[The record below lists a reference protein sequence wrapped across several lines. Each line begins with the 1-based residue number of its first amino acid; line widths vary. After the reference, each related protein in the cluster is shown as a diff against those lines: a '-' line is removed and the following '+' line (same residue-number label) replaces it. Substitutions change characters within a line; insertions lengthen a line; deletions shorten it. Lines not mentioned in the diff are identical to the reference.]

1 MQVLWAQGSCSDPR
15 RPLLSCYPHAYSSKT
30 HADTHTGTRSTHVD
44 TCMHTHTRTLAMIL
58 EGPFFHVIP
67 VPGSSKAHA
76 DAHTQ
81 VHTQRT
87 CTHIHT
93 HTHMHTCSDPRRP
106 LLSCYPH
113 ACSSKTHADAHTQ
126 VHMQCTYA
134 HTHAHTCTHVHTV
147 KPSPCAAASHCPPP
161 LSASPQAPGRGTT
174 ALPGDSYTTPSPFP
188 PRLTQHRS
196 KSSVSSL
203 KSECLLPE

>member
-1 MQVLWAQGSCSDPR
+1 MLSPSVPAKHMQA
-15 RPLLSCYPHAYSSKT
+15 
-30 HADTHTGTRSTHVD
+30 
-44 TCMHTHTRTLAMIL
+44 HTRAHRHTCALAVIL

-67 VPGSSKAHA
+67 VPGSSKTHT

-81 VHTQRT
+81 VDTQRT

-126 VHMQCTYA
+126 VHMQRTYA
-134 HTHAHTCTHVHTV
+134 HTHAHTCTQSSQALVLLLPIAPLLCQLHNR
-147 KPSPCAAASHCPPP
+147 PQAGAPQLCPGILTPHPP
-161 LSASPQAPGRGTT
+161 LFHHVSHNIAVKAVSPP
-174 ALPGDSYTTPSPFP
+174 
-188 PRLTQHRS
+188 
-196 KSSVSSL
+196 
-203 KSECLLPE
+203 